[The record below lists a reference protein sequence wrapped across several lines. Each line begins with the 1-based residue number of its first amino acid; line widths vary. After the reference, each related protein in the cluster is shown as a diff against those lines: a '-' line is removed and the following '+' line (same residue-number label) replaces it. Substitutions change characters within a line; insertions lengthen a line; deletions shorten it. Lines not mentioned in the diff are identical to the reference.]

1 MMPTPP
7 APEPRTVMRNLRDV
21 MPGRELNRISSSITV
36 LEAAK
41 FLVNHN
47 TGTAS
52 VFEGSTL
59 VGVFS
64 ERDLLTRVVAEGKD
78 PTRTAVRDVM
88 TRNPTTAAIQDTLDT
103 CLLRMAAARCRHLPV
118 FDGDRYMGMVS
129 MRDVMNARADDLQ
142 REVRELRDYV
152 AGGGST

>member
-1 MMPTPP
+1 
-7 APEPRTVMRNLRDV
+7 MRSLRDV
-21 MPGRELNRISSSITV
+21 MPGRELNRISSTITV
-36 LEAAK
+36 LEAVK

-52 VFEGSTL
+52 VFEGSKL

-78 PTRTAVRDVM
+78 PAKTPVHDVM
-88 TRNPTTAAIQDTLDT
+88 TRNPTAATIHDTLDT
-103 CLLRMAAARCRHLPV
+103 CLLRMASARCRHLPV
-118 FDGDRYMGMVS
+118 FDGERYMGMVS
-129 MRDVMNARADDLQ
+129 MRDVMNARAEDLV

-152 AGGGST
+152 AGGGGS